1 MVSVRQAFYKSDT
14 WEIFRANLIAERTE
28 PDGTLRCAHCG
39 KAITHKYDTIAHH
52 IEELTDE
59 NVADAMVSL
68 NPDNIE
74 IICFKCHNEAHHR
87 FGCKVYKHVYIVHG
101 APFAGKE
108 DYVNSIADTDDLI
121 VNIDRLWAAVRNN
134 RLPDYSK
141 PDALKSIVF
150 GLRDKLYSDI
160 QYRRGKW
167 ATAYVIATL
176 PMVGER
182 ERLSDM
188 LGAELI
194 HIDTDKETCLMNATE
209 KNFSDAKMWIAKYF
223 EEFSE

>member
-1 MVSVRQAFYKSDT
+1 MVSARQAFYKSDT
-14 WEIFRANLIAERTE
+14 WEAFRANIIAERTE

-39 KAITHKYDTIAHH
+39 KAITHRYDTIAHH

-59 NVADAMVSL
+59 NVADAMVAL

-74 IICFKCHNEAHHR
+74 IICFKCHNNVHHR
-87 FGCKVYKHVYIVHG
+87 FGCKVYKRVYIIHG

-108 DYVNSIADTDDLI
+108 DYVNSIADADDLI

-134 RLPDYSK
+134 RLPDYTK
-141 PDALKSIVF
+141 PDALKAIVF

-182 ERLSDM
+182 ERLADM
-188 LGAELI
+188 LGAEMI
-194 HIDTDKETCLMNATE
+194 HIDTDKETCLVNAAE
-209 KNFSDAKMWIAKYF
+209 KNFSDGKIWIEKYF
-223 EEFSE
+223 EEFSG

>member
-1 MVSVRQAFYKSDT
+1 MVSARQAFYKSDK
-14 WEIFRANLIAERTE
+14 WEAFRENLIAERTE
-28 PDGTLRCAHCG
+28 ADGTLRCAHCG
-39 KAITHKYDTIAHH
+39 NAITHKYDAIAHH

-59 NVADAMVSL
+59 NVADAMVAL

-87 FGCKVYKHVYIVHG
+87 FGSKVYKRVYIVHG

-121 VNIDRLWAAVRNN
+121 VNIERLWTAVKCN
-134 RLPDYSK
+134 RLPDYTK
-141 PDALKSIVF
+141 PDALKAIVF
-150 GLRDKLYSDI
+150 GLRDKLYADI

-182 ERLSDM
+182 ERLADM

-194 HIDTDKETCLMNATE
+194 HIDTDKETCLMNAAE
-209 KNFSDAKMWIAKYF
+209 KNFSDSAKWITKYF
-223 EEFSE
+223 EEYSE

>member
-1 MVSVRQAFYKSDT
+1 MVSVRQAFYKSAK
-14 WEIFRANLIAERTE
+14 WEAFRENIISERTE
-28 PDGTLRCAHCG
+28 PDGTLRCTHCG
-39 KAITHKYDTIAHH
+39 KAITHKYDTIVHH

-59 NVADAMVSL
+59 NVADAMISL
-68 NPDNIE
+68 NPDNVE

-87 FGCKVYKHVYIVHG
+87 FGYKAYKRVYIVHG

-134 RLPDYSK
+134 RLPDYTK
-141 PDALKSIVF
+141 PDALKAIVF

-182 ERLSDM
+182 ERLADM

-194 HIDTDKETCLMNATE
+194 HIDTDKETCLMNAAE
-209 KNFSDAKMWIAKYF
+209 KNFSDGKIWIAKYF

>member
-1 MVSVRQAFYKSDT
+1 MVSVRQAFYKSAK
-14 WEIFRANLIAERTE
+14 WEAFRENIISERTE
-28 PDGTLRCAHCG
+28 PDGTLRCTHCG
-39 KAITHKYDTIAHH
+39 KAITHKYDTIVHH

-59 NVADAMVSL
+59 NVGDAMISL
-68 NPDNIE
+68 NPDNVE

-87 FGCKVYKHVYIVHG
+87 FGYKVYKRVYIVHG

-108 DYVNSIADTDDLI
+108 DYVNCIADTDDLI
-121 VNIDRLWAAVRNN
+121 VNIERLWTAVKCN
-134 RLPDYSK
+134 RLHDYTK
-141 PDALKSIVF
+141 PDALKAIVF
-150 GLRDKLYSDI
+150 GLRDKLYADI

-182 ERLSDM
+182 ERLADM

-194 HIDTDKETCLMNATE
+194 HIDTDKDTCMMRAAE
-209 KNFSDAKMWIAKYF
+209 KNFSDAKTWIEKYF

>member
-1 MVSVRQAFYKSDT
+1 MVSVRQAFYKSAK
-14 WEIFRANLIAERTE
+14 WEAFRENIISERTE
-28 PDGTLRCAHCG
+28 PDGTLRCTHCG
-39 KAITHKYDTIAHH
+39 KAITHKYDTIVHH

-59 NVADAMVSL
+59 NVGDAMVSL
-68 NPDNIE
+68 NPDNVE

-87 FGCKVYKHVYIVHG
+87 FGYKAYKRVYIVHG

-108 DYVNSIADTDDLI
+108 DYVNSIAETDDLI
-121 VNIDRLWAAVRNN
+121 VNIERLWTAVKCS
-134 RLPDYSK
+134 RLPVSTK
-141 PDALKSIVF
+141 PDALKAIVF
-150 GLRDKLYSDI
+150 GLRDKLYADI

-182 ERLSDM
+182 ERLADM

-194 HIDTDKETCLMNATE
+194 HIDTDKDTCMMRAAE
-209 KNFSDAKMWIAKYF
+209 KNFSDAKTWIEKYF